1 MGRKIDRWICL
12 KPGFNRALLIA
23 RGFSPGGTSGI
34 KAPNKY
40 QCSIRREFE
49 SE

>member
-1 MGRKIDRWICL
+1 MGRRIDRRIRL

-23 RGFSPGGTSGI
+23 RGFSPEGTFGI

-40 QCSIRREFE
+40 QCSIRHEFE